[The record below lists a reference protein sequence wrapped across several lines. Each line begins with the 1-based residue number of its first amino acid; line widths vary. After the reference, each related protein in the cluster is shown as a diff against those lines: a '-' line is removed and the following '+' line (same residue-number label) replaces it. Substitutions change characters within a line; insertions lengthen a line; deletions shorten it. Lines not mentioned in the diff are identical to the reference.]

1 MGNEPELVCKAQRCG
16 LDVVELASM
25 HSLASG
31 SSLLEGGWTVFHSRY
46 ALSERRVAGVGI
58 FIYNKVGA

>member
-16 LDVVELASM
+16 LDIVELASM

-31 SSLLEGGWTVFHSRY
+31 TSLLEGGWTVFHSRN
-46 ALSERRVAGVGI
+46 ALSKRRVAGVGI
-58 FIYNKVGA
+58 FVYSKAGA

>member
-1 MGNEPELVCKAQRCG
+1 MGNEPELVCKAQRCV

-31 SSLLEGGWTVFHSRY
+31 TSLLAGGWTVFHSRN
-46 ALSERRVAGVGI
+46 ALSERRVAEVGV
-58 FIYNKVGA
+58 FLYSKVGA